1 MSEGAPAPF
10 HALLVEG
17 IPGIGKST
25 LIDALLRQHVTAAGD
40 RQIRTVFYLSQ
51 SHTYGP
57 LAPGEDAGTLTLT
70 DNLKHLEH
78 IVRTVEWLKTSVQQ
92 QARPSCFVLIDSL
105 HLTHCLR
112 PGVLTWADAAAFDRR
127 LANAGC
133 KLLVLHAG
141 AEVVRE
147 RAIKARADWPF
158 LTEYAA
164 KFGRT
169 HDELHRYFMD
179 EQTEF
184 ARMYERSAMP
194 KLLLKN
200 DATLADIVTAADRHW
215 RGVPAGAVERVA

>member
-1 MSEGAPAPF
+1 MSEGASAPF

-25 LIDALLRQHVTAAGD
+25 LIDALLRRHVAAAGD

-51 SHTYGP
+51 AHTYGP
-57 LAPGEDAGTLTLT
+57 LAPAEDAGTLTLT
-70 DNLKHLEH
+70 DNLKHLEY

-92 QARPSCFVLIDSL
+92 QARPACFVLIDTL

-141 AEVVRE
+141 PEVVWQ
-147 RAIKARADWPF
+147 RAIKARADWPY
-158 LTEYAA
+158 LKEYAA

-169 HDELHRYFMD
+169 HEELHKYFIA
-179 EQTEF
+179 EQAEF
-184 ARMYERSAMP
+184 ARMHERSAMP
-194 KLLLKN
+194 KLLLAN
-200 DATLADIVTAADRHW
+200 DETLADIVGAADRHW
-215 RGVPAGAVERVA
+215 RGMSVNAADRVA